1 MSKMPDPEAPS
12 RSIPANAVDP
22 AGDAHTR
29 GKKILFLVTED
40 WYFCSHRLPIAR
52 AARDAGME
60 VVVATRVQAHGEII
74 KQEGFRVVP
83 LRWRRRSKNLI
94 REIQAFVRL
103 LRIYREEK
111 PDVVHHVAMKPV
123 LYGSAAALISR
134 VPRRIN
140 AIAGF
145 GYVFTSP
152 SPKARILRPL
162 FRSAFKR
169 MMNRP
174 GTRVIVQNPDDQNA
188 VIRTGISTSDRVQVI
203 RGSGV
208 DVDHFV
214 PGPEPEGT
222 PTVTMVARMLW
233 TKGVAEMV
241 EAARLLRR
249 RGVNG
254 RVWLVGDPDPE
265 NPESV
270 PESELRRWH
279 QEGVVEW
286 KGHIDDIFSVWSE
299 THVAVLPSY
308 REGLPKTLLEAAA
321 CGLPTIA
328 ADVPGCREIV
338 RDQENGYLVP
348 AGDAGGLADAIESL
362 LADKSLRERMGKRS
376 RELTVESFSERLVV
390 EQTLSVYRSMLGPAS
405 PAREER

>member
-1 MSKMPDPEAPS
+1 MPDPEAPS
-12 RSIPANAVDP
+12 HLIQPDAVDSS
-22 AGDAHTR
+22 GDTHTH

-60 VVVATRVQAHGEII
+60 VVVATRIQAHRKII
-74 KQEGFRVVP
+74 EQENFRVVP
-83 LRWRRRSKNLI
+83 LRWRRRSRNPV
-94 REIQAFVRL
+94 REIQAFIRL
-103 LRIYREEK
+103 LQIYREEK

-123 LYGSAAALISR
+123 LYGSAAALITG

-152 SPKARILRPL
+152 SPKARLLRPL

-174 GTRVIVQNPDDQNA
+174 GTCVIVQNPDDQNA
-188 VIRTGISTSDRVQVI
+188 VIRAGISTPDRIRLI

-208 DVDHFV
+208 DVDRFV
-214 PGPEPEGT
+214 PGTEPGST

-241 EAARLLRR
+241 EAARLLRK
-249 RGVNG
+249 RGVKG
-254 RVWLVGDPDPE
+254 RVWLVGEPDPE

-279 QEGVVEW
+279 EEGVVEW
-286 KGHIDDIFSVWSE
+286 KGHVEDILTVWYK

-308 REGLPKTLLEAAA
+308 REGLPKTMLEAAA
-321 CGLPTIA
+321 CGLPTVA

-338 RDQENGYLVP
+338 HNEENGYLVP
-348 AGDAGGLADAIESL
+348 AGNAGALADAIEWL
-362 LADKSLRERMGKRS
+362 LADKSLRERMGIRS
-376 RELTVESFSERLVV
+376 RELAVESFSERLIV
-390 EQTLSVYRSMLGPAS
+390 EQTLSVYRSMLAPVG
-405 PAREER
+405 PAREGR